1 MTFKKKAQLEVSFNW
16 IFVLIAGGAILI
28 FFIVIIGK
36 QTNVSAQQQSIKIT
50 ENMKTIIT
58 YSENNPN
65 TFKEN
70 DPVNFETEMKCEDG
84 TLYYGLKDSSY
95 ASTLDTAN
103 VFSTQTLGPGK
114 IYSWSTT
121 FSAPYSITS
130 MLYLSDENT
139 MYLFDN
145 DTEPIR
151 NIAEQL
157 PNNFNKLLMPASD
170 ISKYVDQGLKRYI
183 IITNKIVKD
192 SNTPPG
198 FSLNNPKLRS
208 KATILKIVPV
218 NPSTNPFA
226 DGTIQFWN
234 YTNPFATNNPTPKK
248 TNELAYATKEMLF
261 GAIIS
266 GNPDLY
272 QCTRG
277 KILQRTRLITDLNEN
292 RTNEI
297 YNSLSIHSI
306 CKIYYGSILTSEY
319 AALNN
324 SASNFDNKY
333 DDFYSA
339 IQAIATINSEVQR
352 SSCVPIY

>member
-28 FFIVIIGK
+28 FFMVIIGK

-70 DPVNFETEMKCEDG
+70 SPVDFETEMKCEDG
-84 TLYYGLKDSSY
+84 TLYYGLKDATY

-103 VFSTQTLGPGK
+103 VFSTKTLGPGK
-114 IYSWSTT
+114 IYSWSAS

-130 MLYLSDENT
+130 LLYLSDENT
-139 MYLFDN
+139 MYIFDN
-145 DTEPIR
+145 DSSSIR
-151 NIAEQL
+151 NIAGQM
-157 PNNFNKLLMPASD
+157 PNNFNKLLMPAED
-170 ISKYVDQGLKRYI
+170 ISRYVDQGLKRYV
-183 IITNKIVKD
+183 IITNKNLKD
-192 SNTPPG
+192 SGNPQG

-226 DGTIQFWN
+226 DGTIQFGN
-234 YTNPFATNNPTPKK
+234 YTNPFVNNPTPTK

-277 KILQRTRLITDLNEN
+277 KILQRTRMITDLNEN

-297 YNSLSIHSI
+297 YNSLSEYST
-306 CKIYYGSILTSEY
+306 CRIYYGSILTSQYENI
-319 AALNN
+319 LT
-324 SASNFDNKY
+324 ASNDFDNKHA
-333 DDFYSA
+333 DFYST
-339 IQAIATINSEVQR
+339 IQAITTINSEVQR
-352 SSCVPIY
+352 ASCIPIY